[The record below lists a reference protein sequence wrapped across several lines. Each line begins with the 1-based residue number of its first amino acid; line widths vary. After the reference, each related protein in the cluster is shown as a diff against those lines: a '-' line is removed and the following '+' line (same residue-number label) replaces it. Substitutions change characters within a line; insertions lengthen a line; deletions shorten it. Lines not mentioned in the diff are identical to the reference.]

1 MKKLLLFSLI
11 LLSINFVKAQGFSPF
26 KVDLAVGAAI
36 PQGSGAKGGVLFS
49 LEPKY
54 AVIQRLSVGMRMEAA
69 VMARGFQSSDGS
81 STSADVAASASYLV
95 TSDYYYTNFAF
106 RPFTGVGAG
115 IYSFASASVNNQGFG
130 GSSGTR
136 FGTMVRSGFEAG
148 HFRMAF
154 EYNIVGKTSQT
165 TVDGSGNTKTTVTSR
180 NSYMGIK
187 IGFFIGGGRRKEQTG
202 TIHM

>member
-1 MKKLLLFSLI
+1 MII
-11 LLSINFVKAQGFSPF
+11 LSFNFVKAQSFSPF
-26 KVDLAVGAAI
+26 KVDLAIGAAI

-54 AVIQRLSVGMRMEAA
+54 AVIQRLSVGMRIEAA
-69 VMARGFQSSDGS
+69 VMARGFQASDGF
-81 STSADVAASASYLV
+81 STSADVAASASYLL
-95 TSDYYYTNFAF
+95 TSDYYYTNLSF
-106 RPFTGVGAG
+106 RPFTGVGVG
-115 IYSFASASVNNQGFG
+115 MYSFASASVNNQGVG
-130 GSSGTR
+130 GSSGAR

-165 TVDGSGNTKTTVTSR
+165 TVDGSGNTKTTITSR
-180 NSYMGIK
+180 NNYMGIK
-187 IGFFIGGGRRKEQTG
+187 IGFFFGGGRRKEQTG